1 MRKMVSTIRS
11 KDHQARPPAS
21 LASAGATSP
30 SPPSKR
36 LSSKRIVRIVFF
48 ALVCDL
54 LAFTMPLPLFPR
66 LIDNFVLEE
75 SKFAPFSPTLLSRTL
90 HFVRTLRAKLF
101 SYSSLAPLTPQ
112 STARWDL
119 TLLGGL
125 LSSLFS
131 LCQFVISPHLGALS
145 DRYGRRPV
153 LLASMLG
160 NLISAL
166 LWLFANHFG
175 VYALSRLV
183 GGLSEGNVQL
193 SIAAITDVTSP
204 EERSRSLALVGVA
217 FSLAFTL
224 GPSLG
229 AYFASRVVGRVQ
241 RITVAGHQLEI
252 NSYAVPALV
261 TFVLLSIE
269 TLYLALRLPET
280 RWWKEDQ
287 AEEDKASAASAPK
300 SVADEKAAAA
310 ALKRTPAK
318 RQARL
323 KELQWLH
330 FGFLFFFSGAEFTL
344 TFLTYTLFDYTNAQ
358 NGRLLG
364 YIGVLASLLQ
374 GGYVRRMKSSTSGPP
389 RLVRTGIWTCFISL
403 VLLAILPHVGS
414 MSPTSRF
421 SNANIFLYSAA
432 TGFAYVSSTV
442 VTSLTALVSFETD
455 SDVEN
460 VKSGKK
466 SHGEALGKFRSSG
479 QLGRALGPL
488 ISTMVYFV
496 WGPTWAYAL
505 GSIGMAVVASKWSR
519 GMGKKIKVK

>member
-1 MRKMVSTIRS
+1 MVSTTRS
-11 KDHQARPPAS
+11 ADHKLDPPAAPAPAAAAKPS
-21 LASAGATSP
+21 NTLASQ
-30 SPPSKR
+30 K
-36 LSSKRIVRIVFF
+36 IVRIVFF

-54 LAFTMPLPLFPR
+54 LAFTMPAVASLISALFLARSLPLFPR

-75 SKFAPFSPTLLSRTL
+75 SKFAAISPTLLSRTL
-90 HFVRTLRAKLF
+90 NFVRTLRAKLF

-153 LLASMLG
+153 LLATMIG

-175 VYALSRLV
+175 LYALSRLV

-204 EERSRSLALVGVA
+204 EERSSSLALVGVA

-229 AYFASRVVGRVQ
+229 AYFASRVVGRGQ
-241 RITVAGHQLEI
+241 RIIVAGRQLEL

-261 TFVLLSIE
+261 TFVLLSFE

-280 RWWKEDQ
+280 RWWKDEQ
-287 AEEDKASAASAPK
+287 VVQVSAASASKK
-300 SVADEKAAAA
+300 SEADEKAAAA
-310 ALKRTPAK
+310 ALNQTPAE

-323 KELQWLH
+323 RELQWLH
-330 FGFLFFFSGAEFTL
+330 FGFLFFFSERLRGGHQ
-344 TFLTYTLFDYTNAQ
+344 Q

-389 RLVRTGIWTCFISL
+389 RLVRTGIWACFISL
-403 VLLAILPHVGS
+403 VLLAILPHMGP
-414 MSPTSRF
+414 MSPTTRF

-442 VTSLTALVSFETD
+442 VTSLTAIVSFETD
-455 SDVEN
+455 IDVDN
-460 VKSGKK
+460 VKGGKK
-466 SHGEALGKFRSSG
+466 SHGEALGKFRSRG

-488 ISTMVYFV
+488 VSTIVYFV
-496 WGPTWAYAL
+496 WGPTWAYGL
-505 GSIGMAVVASKWSR
+505 GSIGMAAVASKWNR
-519 GMGKKIKVK
+519 GMGKKVKVE